1 MDTHLLFVLD
11 NLCGAARA
19 NFQHWQLAK
28 GYAILTRMAANP
40 SQSLA
45 PALRPSRKP
54 RILLV
59 LLLLLCGLF
68 VYSYIGRQAERTVI
82 EQEIEALRAQLVAG
96 QQEQQRLQDELAY
109 VAGPDYLDK
118 VAREE
123 FDMARP
129 GDRVIIRVEKQPAA
143 FTGSAPVGVQLSEP
157 QASAAPNLRPLPPA
171 EPIWQQWLAFFSS
184 ASGSNP

>member
-1 MDTHLLFVLD
+1 
-11 NLCGAARA
+11 
-19 NFQHWQLAK
+19 
-28 GYAILTRMAANP
+28 MAANP

-68 VYSYIGRQAERTVI
+68 VYSYIGRQDERAVI
-82 EQEIEALRAQLVAG
+82 EQEIDALRAQLVAG

-109 VAGPDYLDK
+109 VSGPEYLDK

-129 GDRVIIRVEKQPAA
+129 GDRVIIRVDKQPAA
-143 FTGSAPVGVQLSEP
+143 WVGSAPVESRLVAP
-157 QASAAPNLRPLPPA
+157 QAADADEFRIEPPA
-171 EPIWQQWLAFFSS
+171 QPVWQQWFTFFSTT
-184 ASGSNP
+184 SGSNP